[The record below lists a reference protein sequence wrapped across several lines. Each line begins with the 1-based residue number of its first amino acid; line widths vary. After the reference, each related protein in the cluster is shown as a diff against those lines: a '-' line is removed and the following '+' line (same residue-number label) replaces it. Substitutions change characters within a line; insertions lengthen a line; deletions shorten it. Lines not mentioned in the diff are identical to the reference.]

1 MSDRRRFPRVEMC
14 VDVDVLSNGNNFFV
28 GRTRDIS
35 IGGLFIE
42 SNTRIDIGTTVG
54 VKVRLDGSAFHLT
67 CRVAWTL
74 SDASGVPTGHGVEF
88 LRLPLPARRA
98 VEAYMIRRAPE
109 LFEAEAPRS
118 RLSVPSRI
126 PRPRPRQAPP
136 PLPPPPRSTSPG
148 GADTL
153 SGWTPSPS
161 PSGSPPAP

>member
-14 VDVDVLSNGNNFFV
+14 VDVDVSSNDNNFFV

-42 SNTRIDIGTTVG
+42 SSTPMDMGSIVG
-54 VKVRLDGSAFHLT
+54 VKVRVDGRTFHLT

-74 SDASGVPTGHGVEF
+74 SDASGALTGHGVEF

-98 VEAYMIRRAPE
+98 IESYMIRRAPE
-109 LFEAEAPRS
+109 LFETEAPKS
-118 RLSVPSRI
+118 RLIVPSSV
-126 PRPRPRQAPP
+126 PRPRPRLAPP
-136 PLPPPPRSTSPG
+136 PLPPPPRSTNLAAP
-148 GADTL
+148 DTL
-153 SGWTPSPS
+153 SRWTPSLS